1 MVVSVVQNNPQ
12 GTSDWFDNADQQ
24 VTTMPVTQAVTPKM
38 KTVVS
43 SCSFLAL
50 IGLERAID
58 SLCLPKGC
66 HRLVGCADKANT
78 LH

>member
-1 MVVSVVQNNPQ
+1 
-12 GTSDWFDNADQQ
+12 
-24 VTTMPVTQAVTPKM
+24 MPVTQAVTPKM

-58 SLCLPKGC
+58 SLCLQKGC
-66 HRLVGCADKANT
+66 HGHVDCAGKANT

>member
-1 MVVSVVQNNPQ
+1 MVQNNPQ

-50 IGLERAID
+50 IDLERAID
-58 SLCLPKGC
+58 SLCLQKGC
-66 HRLVGCADKANT
+66 HGDVDCAGKANT

>member
-1 MVVSVVQNNPQ
+1 
-12 GTSDWFDNADQQ
+12 
-24 VTTMPVTQAVTPKM
+24 MPVTQAVTPKM

-58 SLCLPKGC
+58 FVCLEKGC
-66 HRLVGCADKANT
+66 HGHVGCAGKANT
-78 LH
+78 LHQKCFEGLLMQDKTS

>member
-24 VTTMPVTQAVTPKM
+24 VATMPVTQAVTPKM

-43 SCSFLAL
+43 SCSFLVL
-50 IGLERAID
+50 IGLERAIAF
-58 SLCLPKGC
+58 LCLQKGC
-66 HRLVGCADKANT
+66 HRHVGFAGKANT

>member
-50 IGLERAID
+50 ICLERAINF
-58 SLCLPKGC
+58 LCLGKGC
-66 HRLVGCADKANT
+66 HGHVDCADKANT